1 MVVFVFADALDMD
14 LSSFAELA
22 TVLALSHWTALFLDL
37 KKGTVGVLAGG
48 GAVALDAGLAVGR
61 EWETKDD

>member
-1 MVVFVFADALDMD
+1 MVVFVFADALDMN

-48 GAVALDAGLAVGR
+48 
-61 EWETKDD
+61 